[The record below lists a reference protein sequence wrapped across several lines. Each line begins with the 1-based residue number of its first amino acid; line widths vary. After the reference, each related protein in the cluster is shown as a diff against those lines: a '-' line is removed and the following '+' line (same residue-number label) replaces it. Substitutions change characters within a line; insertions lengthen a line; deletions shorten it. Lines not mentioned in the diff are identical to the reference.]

1 MTTRKTKPDGS
12 NEVTH
17 KVEHSFDPIPF
28 MKKMK
33 RMDGSIGRKDADGS
47 RDTHAAIIH
56 GTPHSRSP
64 DWVPDAIAQ
73 MRKHNTTAGDGRLE
87 RPAPAFSDVTPD
99 NPGYPYNDED
109 PYAVGYGVSH
119 QAGDAESQPV
129 SPGIDP
135 SLIPFMRMFL
145 ERQRQ
150 EGSQD
155 F

>member
-56 GTPHSRSP
+56 GTPHGRSP

-73 MRKHNTTAGDGRLE
+73 MRKHNATAGDGRLE
-87 RPAPAFSDVTPD
+87 RPAPAFKDSSPE
-99 NPGYPYNDED
+99 NPGFPFEYGMDDEF
-109 PYAVGYGVSH
+109 ATGYGVSG

-129 SPGIDP
+129 GQPDFN
-135 SLIPFMRMFL
+135 LIPYLRAMIMQNRG
-145 ERQRQ
+145 Q
-150 EGSQD
+150 S
-155 F
+155 